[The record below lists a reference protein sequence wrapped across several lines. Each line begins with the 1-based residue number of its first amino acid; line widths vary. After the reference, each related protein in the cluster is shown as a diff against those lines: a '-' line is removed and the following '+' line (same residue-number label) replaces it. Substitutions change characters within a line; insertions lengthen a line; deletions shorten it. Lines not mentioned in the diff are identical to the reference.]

1 MRSPDIL
8 IYCDSIKVDE
18 ELKVASID
26 SPDVDESN
34 GTQLNFT
41 RPKTIRITNFLLR
54 AIFIFE
60 MRAKHEFKQITS

>member
-18 ELKVASID
+18 ELKVSSID
-26 SPDVDESN
+26 SPNVDESN

-41 RPKTIRITNFLLR
+41 QPKTIRITNFLLR